1 MAPSGGKK
9 KTEKPK
15 EETKGESKELKE
27 ESKRESKE
35 ESFKE
40 LLIAV
45 SKGDSLAE
53 TRFANK
59 VSYITSEEIQALFKP
74 LWEELKD
81 SSDSSV
87 DRIVLKGIICYCLID
102 YRQAMNFFKEAN
114 KNKNFVAEHFIGKMY
129 CLGLGVEKNYDTAIS
144 FYREAANKGYPPAQ
158 NSLGVTYE
166 RGDGVLENPA
176 TAREWYQK
184 SAEQGNAGAQF
195 NLGNMYRRGRGVSV
209 NFITACEWY
218 QKAAE
223 QGYPHAQFNL
233 GSMYDLGHGVS
244 VNFITAC
251 EWYRKSIEGRYDCAR
266 SHLNVLYTVYTVTND
281 PKISNE
287 IKSTIIYHAALALSF
302 SDGKE
307 LPDNVKRDFQA
318 LVNTQP
324 KLFLELMNADYLD
337 EDEDEKMIAPIE
349 ESAIGKRVK
358 NLLGAELNKRMMED
372 RERYFKVIAQKRHA
386 LLVRGFPDGVAD
398 IVLSG
403 VFRPHILSAVDPVSK
418 ELEHKI
424 DVRQKN
430 ENINNIIN
438 RLLSGEEKL
447 TEKTTE
453 TLNEFVKEM
462 QAKKEDSIAADEWS
476 RLGLISFLNGEPV
489 ESLECLNNALKKG
502 ATDAR
507 VYYYLSKLYSDG
519 KAVKSDSG
527 KEKQYF
533 TEAVK
538 RGHPEANFIFGKECD
553 RCYRDKKEPTYSRM
567 RDFKEARQCFEKA
580 KNEGHAEAAYYLAR
594 LHESNLPEIGVSA
607 DLRSAKECYT
617 FAAER
622 GFEKAKTALKKFEAP
637 ATARSRR

>member
-1 MAPSGGKK
+1 MAASGGEKK
-9 KTEKPK
+9 REKPK
-15 EETKGESKELKE
+15 KETKE
-27 ESKRESKE
+27 ESKE
-35 ESFKE
+35 ESVKE

-45 SKGDSLAE
+45 SKGDPLAYA
-53 TRFANK
+53 RLRNK
-59 VSYITSEEIQALFKP
+59 MFNIYEEDQALFKP
-74 LWEELKD
+74 LAELKD

-87 DRIVLKGIICYCLID
+87 ILKGVVCYGVCYGLRDPGIQEI
-102 YRQAMNFFKEAN
+102 Y
-114 KNKNFVAEHFIGKMY
+114 
-129 CLGLGVEKNYDTAIS
+129 LGFLC
-144 FYREAANKGYPPAQ
+144 R
-158 NSLGVTYE
+158 
-166 RGDGVLENPA
+166 
-176 TAREWYQK
+176 
-184 SAEQGNAGAQF
+184 
-195 NLGNMYRRGRGVSV
+195 
-209 NFITACEWY
+209 
-218 QKAAE
+218 
-223 QGYPHAQFNL
+223 
-233 GSMYDLGHGVS
+233 
-244 VNFITAC
+244 
-251 EWYRKSIEGRYDCAR
+251 
-266 SHLNVLYTVYTVTND
+266 VTND

-287 IKSTIIYHAALALSF
+287 IKSTIIYHTALAFSF
-302 SDGKE
+302 PDGKK
-307 LPDNVKRDFQA
+307 LPGNIKRDFQV

-324 KLFLELMNADYLD
+324 KLFFELMNADYLK
-337 EDEDEKMIAPIE
+337 EKSAPIE

-358 NLLGAELNKRMMED
+358 KLLGAELSKKMMED
-372 RERYFKVIAQKRHA
+372 RERYLKVIAQKRHA
-386 LLVRGFPDGVAD
+386 LLVRGLPDVVAN

-403 VFRPHILSAVDPVSK
+403 VFKPHVLSAVDPVSK
-418 ELEHKI
+418 KLEDKVS
-424 DVRQKN
+424 VRQKN
-430 ENINNIIN
+430 EKINNIIN

-447 TEKTTE
+447 TEKTTA
-453 TLNEFVKEM
+453 TLNAFVKEM